1 MNRSELAH
9 YIDQTVLK
17 PGMTDE
23 FITGFCESARENHF
37 ASVCIL
43 PNMVELTAKVLKE
56 SDTKVCTVI
65 SFPLG
70 FDIPEVKIV
79 ETRDAAPQRIRWP

>member
-1 MNRSELAH
+1 MNKNALAR
-9 YIDQTVLK
+9 YIDQTTLK
-17 PGMTDE
+17 PGMTE
-23 FITGFCESARENHF
+23 SFITQFCQDAKENHF

-43 PNMVELTAKVLKE
+43 PNMVELTAKVLKG